1 MNKFQKLSQINDE
14 IKLLEKS
21 GNSRAAFILHSK
33 FIKESQGKTYKPTT
47 QDDTPVGKENP
58 EPQDEFSGEREY
70 SELLND
76 LHFNA
81 DNSLF
86 DKYYQEYID
95 NYDRYL
101 GDEQRYL
108 KSGVDRILKQRR
120 KEGLKDPV
128 VKAKK
133 PYVPGK
139 VDENTTT
146 DFTSG
151 EWEKYNPKG
160 YIVDSPVENF
170 QEGLD
175 KFKVKDNAEVQGL
188 KNNTFEENAKEF
200 DKEMTRVIASYS
212 SSLPTENDFNYA
224 ESILNVMQSQLDS
237 MPEESKEF
245 AQKTYGELRSW
256 MLNTISR
263 NPVKEENSAE
273 DIQKNNTERVE
284 HYKERIS
291 KFKGDRPKLLIL
303 ERYIN
308 RDRNNENLNP
318 EEYKELFSLLK
329 KNQK

>member
-1 MNKFQKLSQINDE
+1 MNKFQKLLQINND
-14 IKLLEKS
+14 ITLLEKS

-33 FIKESQGKTYKPTT
+33 FIKESQENTYKPTT

-146 DFTSG
+146 DFTAG
-151 EWEKYNPKG
+151 EWKKYNPKG
-160 YIVDSPVENF
+160 YVVDSPVENF

-200 DKEMTRVIASYS
+200 DKEMTRIISNSNFHKDY
-212 SSLPTENDFNYA
+212 EFNYA
-224 ESILNVMQSQLDS
+224 ESILNLMKSQIESLPEETKAHYQKLYDEMS
-237 MPEESKEF
+237 DWLEKTKSKNRVFSNENLSSFPEES
-245 AQKTYGELRSW
+245 
-256 MLNTISR
+256 
-263 NPVKEENSAE
+263 
-273 DIQKNNTERVE
+273 ERFNK
-284 HYKERIS
+284 YKERIL
-291 KFKGDRPKLLIL
+291 KFKG
-303 ERYIN
+303 N
-308 RDRNNENLNP
+308 
-318 EEYKELFSLLK
+318 LK
-329 KNQK
+329 KLNLLRNYIIKERDNKRISDKEYEDLIALINQNR